1 MSLGL
6 KILKIM
12 MIMKI
17 LKIVNMITVTLEA
30 IIRRGEEEAEL
41 SNLSSNSKIWK
52 GQESPR
58 IKDSRQTAQSLTR
71 TKTVSFSCI
80 GDSEELYKSKKH
92 LRTLE
97 AQDTNEGSSQVSQ
110 PPPGFEFDSQ
120 RYPVEG
126 NTQPSIERVMNSEDS
141 EQKQSVEADK
151 LKDYKRALLKQPD
164 CSVQENHS
172 LVDAYTKNRQD
183 LVQEPALSINT
194 KVTSES
200 LKQLAHE
207 SLQLGEILGV
217 KVIGDY
223 EAAISRITKPLKK
236 NRSKKKSAAR

>member
-1 MSLGL
+1 
-6 KILKIM
+6 
-12 MIMKI
+12 
-17 LKIVNMITVTLEA
+17 MITVTLEA

-58 IKDSRQTAQSLTR
+58 NKDSRQNTQSLTQ

-80 GDSEELYKSKKH
+80 GDSEELYTSRKH
-92 LRTLE
+92 LRTLA

-120 RYPVEG
+120 SYSVEDM
-126 NTQPSIERVMNSEDS
+126 TQPSNERVMNSEAS
-141 EQKQSVEADK
+141 EQYQTVEADK
-151 LKDYKRALLKQPD
+151 LKVYKRALLKKPD
-164 CSVQENHS
+164 CSEPEKHS
-172 LVDAYTKNRQD
+172 LEAAYTKIRQE
-183 LVQEPALSINT
+183 LVQEPALSNNT

-200 LKQLAHE
+200 LKRLAHE

-236 NRSKKKSAAR
+236 NRSKKKSVAS